1 MLRSSRSPLT
11 PPNDAR
17 HAMNATDCPS
27 AVRQRPVDTALPDW
41 LPAGLR
47 AGGVVIRAMQP
58 YTLRATDI
66 DQPALVIPL
75 CGQKVVVA
83 DSAHTTVRPG
93 EFIMM
98 HRTFRGT
105 IQNLTADGEYRAWCI
120 PFPWRVIELART
132 LLAAHALPPAPGP
145 AVGKGLLAPLH
156 DALRALLAV
165 PAEGGDG
172 GDGAARDHALLG
184 ILLALARLGENQFRL
199 AQDPTL
205 AARIRMLVS
214 AAPDRAWSS
223 ADLEAQLHMSGATL
237 RRRLAAEQT
246 SLRALV
252 RDARLD
258 HGMYQLQ
265 ATRRAVKTVAWA
277 CGYRS
282 VPSFRRQFAQR
293 FGVDPALVGNGGE

>member
-1 MLRSSRSPLT
+1 
-11 PPNDAR
+11 
-17 HAMNATDCPS
+17 MNATDCPS
-27 AVRQRPVDTALPDW
+27 AVRQPPVDAALPDW
-41 LPAGLR
+41 LPAGLL
-47 AGGVVIRAMQP
+47 AGGVVISAMQP

-66 DQPALVIPL
+66 DQPALIIPL

-83 DSAHTTVRPG
+83 DRVRTAVRPG
-93 EFIMM
+93 EFLMM

-105 IQNLTADGEYRAWCI
+105 IQNLTVDGIYRAWCI

-132 LLAAHALPPAPGP
+132 LLDAHALPPAPGP

-156 DALRALLAV
+156 DALRTLLAV
-165 PAEGGDG
+165 LAAGGDG
-172 GDGAARDHALLG
+172 DSGDGAARDHALLG
-184 ILLALARLGENQFRL
+184 VLLALARLGEGQFRL

-223 ADLEAQLHMSGATL
+223 ADLEATLHMSGATL
-237 RRRLAAEQT
+237 RRRLAAERT

-258 HGMYQLQ
+258 HGMHQLQ
-265 ATRRAVKTVAWA
+265 ATRRAVKTVARA